1 MGQVWVKR
9 GKMAWRRGRWFG
21 GMGQAW
27 EEGLVAWVRHV
38 KRGLDSVGDSRGE
51 ETKGK
56 KK

>member
-1 MGQVWVKR
+1 MWVKR

-51 ETKGK
+51 ETKRK